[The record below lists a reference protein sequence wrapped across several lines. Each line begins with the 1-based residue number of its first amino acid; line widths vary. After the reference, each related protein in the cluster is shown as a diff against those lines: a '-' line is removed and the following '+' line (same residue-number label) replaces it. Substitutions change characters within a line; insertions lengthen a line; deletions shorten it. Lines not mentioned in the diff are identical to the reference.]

1 MTTTT
6 ITHVTIDEALA
17 DYLDKQ
23 FKDLKDDKDDKDKED
38 EDRLFMLGEP
48 SWHSQYFSVCA
59 SCIR

>member
-1 MTTTT
+1 MNMTTTT

-48 SWHSQYFSVCA
+48 SLTIFQYVRFLY
-59 SCIR
+59 